1 MSPAMQEAAIIA
13 AQDAIANFT
22 TEQGNIS
29 ISYIHAMTSLLS
41 YD

>member
-22 TEQGNIS
+22 TEQGMLK
-29 ISYIHAMTSLLS
+29 YIYLASHF
-41 YD
+41 

>member
-22 TEQGNIS
+22 TEQGNTFFYTNIQ
-29 ISYIHAMTSLLS
+29 
-41 YD
+41 